1 MEKGKFIVIEG
12 PDGVGKTTQSKLLC
26 QFLQSKG
33 IKYIYTREP
42 GGTPIGDYIRELLLN
57 PENKIVPIAECLL
70 YASARAQLIEEVIKP
85 ALSKGYW
92 VISDRYLHSSIVY
105 QGIGLNLG
113 HNLVEEINIIATGGL
128 MPDYTFLIDLDTD
141 IALSRIGRTKD
152 RIESRGLDYFQKVRE
167 GYHKL
172 LNEYNMILIDG
183 NKDIEEIHREII
195 SKLKF

>member
-1 MEKGKFIVIEG
+1 MAKGNFIVIEG

-26 QFLQSKG
+26 QYLQSKD